1 MEAIAGKKDIIRQLK
16 EQLLSMEG
24 FSSGPVSRRLDF
36 GLGPMNAAFPGGT
49 FPLGTIH
56 ELVSPTE
63 AHAAA
68 ANGFLSGLLST
79 LMGQNGICLWISVGR
94 KLFPPA
100 LKFFGIEPHRVI
112 FVDVKLKKDG
122 LWVMEQALKCTAL
135 SAVVAEL
142 REVSFAES
150 RRLQLAVEHSRVTGF
165 LHRQLP
171 RTKHALACVS
181 RWQISPIPGH
191 SDGLPG
197 VGFPRVQV
205 ELEKIRNGRPGSWQF
220 EWRKGRFRI
229 LPAQRQT
236 VLSPE
241 SANNNPDIRG
251 SSTKMEAV

>member
-1 MEAIAGKKDIIRQLK
+1 MHDSVSDKKDLIRQLK
-16 EQLLSMEG
+16 EQISSMEG
-24 FSSGPVSRRLDF
+24 FSSGSVGRQLDF

-49 FPLGTIH
+49 FPVGAIH

-79 LMGQNGICLWISVGR
+79 LMGQNGLCLWIGVGR

-150 RRLQLAVEHSRVTGF
+150 RRLQLAVENSRVTGF

-171 RTKHALACVS
+171 RSKQTLACVS
-181 RWQISPIPGH
+181 RWQINPLPGN
-191 SDGLPG
+191 SNGLPG

-205 ELEKIRNGRPGSWQF
+205 ELEKIRNGRPGCWIF
-220 EWRKGRFRI
+220 EWQNSRFEI
-229 LPAQRQT
+229 APAQQPAA
-236 VLSPE
+236 L
-241 SANNNPDIRG
+241 PD
-251 SSTKMEAV
+251 SSTQNKRSYA

>member
-1 MEAIAGKKDIIRQLK
+1 MHDRISTKKDLIRQLK

-24 FSSGPVSRRLDF
+24 FSSGSVSRRLDF
-36 GLGPMNAAFPGGT
+36 GLGPMNAAFPGGS
-49 FPLGTIH
+49 FPIGTIH

-68 ANGFLSGLLST
+68 ANGFLAGLLST

-150 RRLQLAVEHSRVTGF
+150 RRLQLAVEDSRVTGF
-165 LHRQLP
+165 LHRQQP

-181 RWQISPIPGH
+181 RWQISPLPAYTNN
-191 SDGLPG
+191 LPG

-220 EWRKGRFRI
+220 EWHQGRFRI
-229 LPAQRQT
+229 TPEQRQA
-236 VLSPE
+236 LFS
-241 SANNNPDIRG
+241 SQ
-251 SSTKMEAV
+251 STKMEAV